1 MSDYLDFAKV
11 RAGLNKA
18 LKRKL
23 DETVAI
29 TLPRRQAELLLD
41 HVKREIEK
49 EEDRQYWDW

>member
-41 HVKREIEK
+41 HVKREIE
-49 EEDRQYWDW
+49 EDRQYWDW